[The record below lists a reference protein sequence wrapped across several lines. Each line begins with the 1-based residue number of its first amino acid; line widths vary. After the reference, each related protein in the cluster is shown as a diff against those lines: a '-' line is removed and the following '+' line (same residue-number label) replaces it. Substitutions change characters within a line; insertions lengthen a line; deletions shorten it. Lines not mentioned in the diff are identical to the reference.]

1 MRELDKQARSFA
13 EERFA
18 LAQARLQRVQTE
30 LNGALAPPEDASML
44 KFEVHALSADKLA
57 EDATVLALVAA
68 HRKKFPRQPS
78 P

>member
-1 MRELDKQARSFA
+1 
-13 EERFA
+13 
-18 LAQARLQRVQTE
+18 
-30 LNGALAPPEDASML
+30 ML